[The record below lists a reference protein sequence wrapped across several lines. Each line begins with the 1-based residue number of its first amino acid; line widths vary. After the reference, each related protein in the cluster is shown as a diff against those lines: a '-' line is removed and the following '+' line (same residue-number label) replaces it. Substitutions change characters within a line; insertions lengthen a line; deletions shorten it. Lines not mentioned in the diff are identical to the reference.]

1 VREEEKRGRMLR
13 RRCPLGLEREGEKFR
28 SESNW
33 GGGRGRG
40 EEVSSRASKVSVGG
54 DTTAF
59 FHSSHLFSSDLAPV
73 LVLSP
78 FETGAMTRLRL
89 SAATLLVVALALGE

>member
-1 VREEEKRGRMLR
+1 V
-13 RRCPLGLEREGEKFR
+13 
-28 SESNW
+28 SN
-33 GGGRGRG
+33 
-40 EEVSSRASKVSVGG
+40 GG